1 MMTAEA
7 QQYCRKIDVV
17 TVKGSAIPTPIY
29 TYDTF
34 QNQVFPQLRTPK
46 YSNLKLEEVLN
57 KQAEEYDVSLW
68 ENDADLIQLR
78 RLSTSEFKETFAQ
91 GLNCYIN
98 GSWLESREYLER
110 ADQMMTG
117 SDSGGDGPSQVLMA
131 FMQSRDWVC
140 PKDWKGFRNLT
151 SK

>member
-29 TYDTF
+29 TYETF

-46 YSNLKLEEVLN
+46 YSNLKLEEVLK

-78 RLSTSEFKETFAQ
+78 CLSTSAFQETFAQ
-91 GLNCYIN
+91 GLNYYLN
-98 GSWLESREYLER
+98 GSWSESKAYLER
-110 ADQMMTG
+110 ADQMMVG
-117 SDSGGDGPSQVLMA
+117 NDVGGDGPSQVLLS
-131 FMQSRDWVC
+131 FMQSRQWIC
-140 PKDWKGFRNLT
+140 PKEWKGHRSLN